1 MGYHEKQNK
10 KGGKGGEQGGEVVG
24 CCCRSRYRRSRCSR
38 YRHCHSRCHLLPI
51 PAGDVVATQRLRAR
65 SRSSSR
71 PAVSLGSPR
80 SCSLALVCPRRR
92 SSSVPLV
99 SGPHLSPLGCPCARR
114 CSSPSVCWSPFLFG
128 FRSRSFVL
136 VRFCLCLFGFVC
148 AHLASVCAR
157 SASFVLVRAW
167 LGSFGLV
174 CAHLHFGGFLFG
186 LPSLSFV
193 SVSNIWLV

>member
-24 CCCRSRYRRSRCSR
+24 CCCRSRYRRSRCSC
-38 YRHCHSRCHLLPI
+38 YRHCHSHCHLLPI
-51 PAGDVVATQRLRAR
+51 PASDVVATQRVHAC
-65 SRSSSR
+65 
-71 PAVSLGSPR
+71 PAVSLGSPH
-80 SCSLALVCPRRR
+80 SCSLPLVCPCCR
-92 SSSVPLV
+92 SSSVPLI
-99 SGPHLSPLGCPCARR
+99 SGPHLSSLGCPQCARC

-136 VRFCLCLFGFVC
+136 IRFCSCLFGFVC
-148 AHLASVCAR
+148 AHLASVHAR

-174 CAHLHFGGFLFG
+174 CAYLHFHGFLFG